1 MLAGEKN
8 ISGLLSK
15 DYVYH
20 LSTYWDNL
28 LLKGAMSP
36 LPWPNILVLWNQ
48 IAWEVALAKG
58 NWFYMNNMRDIL
70 RTLFLGS
77 QWPHS
82 SIWKR
87 FVCFCV
93 LKSSSLWKAGWPL
106 KYVLPLVPGTT
117 ILGKKNF
124 ADVIK
129 GEDLKIRKL
138 MWNKW

>member
-1 MLAGEKN
+1 MLAGKNN

-20 LSTYWDNL
+20 LSTYGDNL
-28 LLKGAMSP
+28 LLKGSMPS

-48 IAWEVALAKG
+48 IVGEVALAKG
-58 NWFYMNNMRDIL
+58 NWFYVNNMRDTL
-70 RTLFLGS
+70 RTLFPGS

-93 LKSSSLWKAGWPL
+93 LKISSLEKAAWPL
-106 KYVLPLVPGTT
+106 KYVLPLVPGTA
-117 ILGKKNF
+117 ILGGGGNTKKLLQMWLRER
-124 ADVIK
+124 I
-129 GEDLKIRKL
+129 LK
-138 MWNKW
+138 